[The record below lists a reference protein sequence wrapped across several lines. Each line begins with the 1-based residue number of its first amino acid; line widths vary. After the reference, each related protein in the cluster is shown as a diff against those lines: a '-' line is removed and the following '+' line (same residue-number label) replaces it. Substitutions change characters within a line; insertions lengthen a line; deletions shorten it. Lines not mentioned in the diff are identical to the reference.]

1 MGFLKIGITPPDFR
15 PDEGESIVTL
25 LDEGIDIMHLRKPG
39 CTVEAME
46 KLIRSIPESYHG
58 RLRLHSHF
66 ELCRKYELRGV
77 QVNSHEYVV
86 PEGVTNISRSCHSV
100 AELDTPIPSGCR
112 LEYQTL
118 SPIYDSISKL
128 GYTSGFN
135 LDELKGHLA
144 GRNVVALG
152 GVTPDKF
159 PELQAAGFVGAAML
173 GCLEEY
179 YRH

>member
-15 PDEGESIVTL
+15 PDEGESIARL

-39 CTVEAME
+39 CTVGAME
-46 KLIRSIPESYHG
+46 KLIRSIPDAYHG

-66 ELCRKYELRGV
+66 ELCRKYGLRGV

-86 PEGVTNISRSCHSV
+86 PEGVTNISRSCHGI
-100 AELDTPIPSGCR
+100 AELGIPAPSGCI

-118 SPIYDSISKL
+118 SPIYDSISKQ

-135 LDELKGHLA
+135 IDELKGHLV
-144 GRNVVALG
+144 GRNVIALG

-159 PELQAAGFVGAAML
+159 TELQDAGFVGAAML
-173 GCLEEY
+173 GCLEGY